1 MRVNHNIS
9 ALRASNQLKRT
20 NLSLD
25 SSIEKLTSGYR
36 INRAADDA
44 AGLAISQKMKTQIRG
59 LDQASRNASDGISL
73 IQTAEGALN
82 EIESMLQ
89 RMREL
94 SVQAANGTNTDEDRE
109 AIQNE
114 INQLNEEIDRIS
126 EATEFNTKTLLNGNV
141 DRKSYSDNSN
151 VRLISLT
158 DTVESKDYQ
167 ITVTKEATKAK
178 LEGTAINGLNSNGC
192 MTESGKICINGQ
204 EVKIEEGES
213 IQSVYQKL
221 RKLGDSINVDVSY
234 DNPDAAGNIVAGSK
248 LTLQAQQFGS
258 KYDVEIY
265 SDNSDL
271 LDQLGLSAATA
282 TSGEDAEI
290 TLLKDDSDVKTFT
303 STTTYSADGNKI
315 TITDKDGFEMSL
327 EIQEGITVPSGTP
340 ATTNTVANI
349 TVLEQ
354 GPVVLQ
360 IGANEGQTVK
370 VSIPEVSATTLGV
383 NTINISTEDGA
394 QAGIT
399 ALDSAINT
407 VSSIRAKLGAYE
419 NRLDHAIA
427 NLDTTSENMSEALS
441 RIEDVDMAEE
451 MSTYTQK
458 NVLAQAG
465 TSMLSQANER
475 PQMILSLLQG

>member
-1 MRVNHNIS
+1 MRINHNIS
-9 ALRASNQLKRT
+9 ALRANNQLKRT

-25 SSIEKLTSGYR
+25 KSIEKLTSGYR

-82 EIESMLQ
+82 EVESMLQ

-114 INQLNEEIDRIS
+114 IDQLNEEIDRIS
-126 EATEFNTKTLLNGNV
+126 DTTEFNTKTLLNGNV
-141 DRKSYSDNSN
+141 DRKSYSDNSK
-151 VRLISLT
+151 VKLISLT
-158 DTVESKDYQ
+158 DAVESKDYQ
-167 ITVTKEATKAK
+167 VTVTAEAKKAT
-178 LEGTAINGLNSNGC
+178 LEGTGINGLDGNNC
-192 MTESGKICINGQ
+192 MTESGKFCINGQ
-204 EVKIEEGES
+204 EIEIKEGES

-234 DNPDAAGNIVAGSK
+234 DTVGNITAGSK
-248 LTLQAQQFGS
+248 ITIQAQDFGS

-265 SDNSDL
+265 SDNSAL
-271 LDQLGLSAATA
+271 LDQLGLSGAAKTQ
-282 TSGEDAEI
+282 GEDAEI
-290 TLLKDDSDVKTFT
+290 TLLKDDTKAETFT
-303 STTTYSADGNKI
+303 NTTTYAADGNKI
-315 TITDKDGFEMSL
+315 TITDKDGFEMTL
-327 EIQEGITVPSGTP
+327 EVQEGIMN
-340 ATTNTVANI
+340 AAKQDAKI

-370 VSIPEVSATTLGV
+370 VSIPEVSSTTLGV

-394 QAGIT
+394 QAAIS
-399 ALDSAINT
+399 ALDDAINT
-407 VSSIRAKLGAYE
+407 VSGIRAKLGAYE

-451 MSTYTQK
+451 MSNYTQK

-465 TSMLSQANER
+465 TSMLAQANER
-475 PQMILSLLQG
+475 PQTVLSLLQG

>member
-1 MRVNHNIS
+1 MRINHNIS
-9 ALRASNQLKRT
+9 ALRASNQLLRT
-20 NLSLD
+20 NSALD
-25 SSIEKLTSGYR
+25 KSIEKLTSGYR

-73 IQTAEGALN
+73 IQTAEGALS
-82 EIESMLQ
+82 EVESMLQ

-114 INQLNEEIDRIS
+114 IDQLNEEIDRIS
-126 EATEFNTKTLLNGNV
+126 DTTEFNTKTLLNGNV

-151 VRLISLT
+151 VKLISLT
-158 DTVESKDYQ
+158 DAVQSKAYQ
-167 ITVTKEATKAK
+167 VTVTKEATKAT
-178 LEGTAINGLNSNGC
+178 LEGNAINGLNNGC
-192 MTESGKICINGQ
+192 MTESGKFCINGQ
-204 EVKIEEGES
+204 EVEINEGES

-234 DNPDAAGNIVAGSK
+234 DTTGDIGAGSK
-248 LTLQAQQFGS
+248 ITIQAQDFGS

-265 SDNSDL
+265 SDNSAL
-271 LDQLGLSAATA
+271 LDQLGLSGATE
-282 TSGEDAEI
+282 TEGTDAEV
-290 TLLKDDSDVKTFT
+290 TLLKNDTKVETFT
-303 STTTYSADGNKI
+303 NTTTYAADGNKI
-315 TITDKDGFEMSL
+315 TITDKDGFEMTL
-327 EIQEGITVPSGTP
+327 EVQEGIMTP
-340 ATTNTVANI
+340 PDPTDPTSTANTDAII

-360 IGANEGQTVK
+360 IGANEGQTIK
-370 VSIPEVSATTLGV
+370 VSIPEVSSTTLGIDTV
-383 NTINISTEDGA
+383 NISTEDGA
-394 QAGIT
+394 QAAIT
-399 ALDSAINT
+399 ALDEAINN
-407 VSSIRAKLGAYE
+407 VSAIRAKLGAYQ

-465 TSMLSQANER
+465 TSMLAQANER
-475 PQMILSLLQG
+475 PQTVLSLLQG

>member
-1 MRVNHNIS
+1 MRINHNIS
-9 ALRASNQLKRT
+9 ALKANNQLQRT
-20 NLSLD
+20 NSAMD
-25 SSIEKLTSGYR
+25 KSIEKLTSGYR

-73 IQTAEGALN
+73 IQTAEGALS
-82 EIESMLQ
+82 EVESMLQ

-109 AIQNE
+109 AIQSE
-114 INQLNEEIDRIS
+114 IDQLNEEIDRIS
-126 EATEFNTKTLLNGNV
+126 DTTEFNTKSLLNGNV

-151 VRLISLT
+151 IKLISLT
-158 DTVESKDYQ
+158 DAVESKDYSV
-167 ITVTKEATKAK
+167 TVTGEATKATVT
-178 LEGTAINGLNSNGC
+178 GAAINNLDGSDC
-192 MTESGKICINGQ
+192 MQVGGKICINGQ
-204 EVKIEEGES
+204 EIEIAVGES

-221 RKLGDSINVDVSY
+221 RNLGDSINVDVSY
-234 DNPDAAGNIVAGSK
+234 DTTGDITSGSV
-248 LTLQAQQFGS
+248 LTIQAQDFGS
-258 KYDVEIY
+258 KYSVEIY
-265 SDNSDL
+265 SDDALL
-271 LDQLGLSAATA
+271 LDSLGLTA
-282 TSGEDAEI
+282 TEATGTDATI
-290 TLLKDDSDVKTFT
+290 TLLKDVTMPETFT
-303 STTTYSADGNKI
+303 NTTTYSADGNKV
-315 TITDKDGFEMSL
+315 TITDKDGFQMIL
-327 EIQEGITVPSGTP
+327 EVQEGIMSS
-340 ATTNTVANI
+340 AKQDANI

-360 IGANEGQTVK
+360 IGANEDQTVK
-370 VSIPEVSATTLGV
+370 VSIPEVSSETLGV
-383 NTINISTEDGA
+383 ANINISTEDGA
-394 QAGIT
+394 QEAIS
-399 ALDSAINT
+399 ALDASINA

-458 NVLAQAG
+458 NVLSQAG

-475 PQMILSLLQG
+475 PQTVLSLLQG